1 MRNKDV
7 WAATA
12 YDILVE
18 VAGRY
23 HEVIEYS
30 ELGEEIQR
38 RSGVTTGMA
47 IRNWIGGVLEIVVH
61 RCAREGIPAL
71 TALVVRKHTGMVGEG
86 YDAVLR
92 AEGIP
97 PLEDALQRENHA
109 AEARLRCYRWAQAAG
124 LPPDG
129 GAPALAPN
137 LAARV
142 VRQRKEAQSQRPVQV
157 CPHCHMAVPATGVCD
172 NCG

>member
-1 MRNKDV
+1 MNKKEI

-23 HEVIEYS
+23 HAVIEYS

-38 RSGVTTGMA
+38 RSGVRTGMA
-47 IRNWIGGVLEIVVH
+47 IRNWIGGVLEVVVH
-61 RCAREGIPAL
+61 RCAREDIPAL
-71 TALVVRKHTGMVGEG
+71 TALVVRKNTGMVGEG

-92 AEGIP
+92 LEGIS
-97 PLEDALQRENHA
+97 PLEDAMQRENHA
-109 AEARLRCYRWAQAAG
+109 AQARLQCYRWAKAADV
-124 LPPDG
+124 PPDG
-129 GAPALAPN
+129 GAPALAPR
-137 LAARV
+137 LAATV
-142 VRQRKEAQSQRPVQV
+142 ERQRKAQPQRPVRV
-157 CPHCHMAVPATGVCD
+157 CPDCNMAVPATGACD

>member
-1 MRNKDV
+1 VSNKEI

-18 VAGRY
+18 VASRY
-23 HEVIEYS
+23 HAVIEYS

-38 RSGVTTGMA
+38 RSGVNTRMA

-61 RCAREGIPAL
+61 RCAREGAPAL

-92 AEGIP
+92 VEEIP
-97 PLEDALQRENHA
+97 PLEDAMQRENHA
-109 AEARLRCYRWAQAAG
+109 AHARLQCYRWAQAPD

-129 GAPALAPN
+129 GVPALAPN
-137 LAARV
+137 LAASV
-142 VRQRKEAQSQRPVQV
+142 ERQRKAQHTRPVQV
-157 CPHCHMAVPATGVCD
+157 CTMCHMAVPATGLCD
-172 NCG
+172 TCD

>member
-1 MRNKDV
+1 MSNKDV

-23 HEVIEYS
+23 HAVIEYS
-30 ELGEEIQR
+30 ELGEEVQR
-38 RSGVTTGMA
+38 RSGVTTRMA

-61 RCAREGIPAL
+61 RCVREGIPPL
-71 TALVVRKHTGMVGEG
+71 TALVVRKNTGLVGEG

-92 AEGIP
+92 VEGIP
-97 PLEDALQRENHA
+97 LLEDAMQRENHA
-109 AEARLRCYRWAQAAG
+109 AQARLECYRWAKAAD

-137 LAARV
+137 LAASV
-142 VRQRKEAQSQRPVQV
+142 ERQRKAHSHRPDRV

>member
-1 MRNKDV
+1 MSNKDV
-7 WAATA
+7 WAEAA

-23 HEVIEYS
+23 HAVIEYS

-38 RSGVTTGMA
+38 RSGVTTRMA

-61 RCAREGIPAL
+61 RCARNRIPAL
-71 TALVVRKHTGMVGEG
+71 TALVVRKNTGMVGDG

-97 PLEDALQRENHA
+97 PLEDAMQRENHA
-109 AEARLRCYRWAQAAG
+109 AQARLQCYRWARASD

-129 GAPALAPN
+129 GVPALAPK
-137 LAARV
+137 LAATV
-142 VRQRKEAQSQRPVQV
+142 ERQRKAQAPRPARV
-157 CPHCHMAVPATGVCD
+157 CLRCNMAIPATGACD
-172 NCG
+172 NCD